1 MNAPGS
7 APGPEQSSV
16 ADAAL
21 SALRRRP
28 RTIGVGALGLFLA
41 LLLVFTTSGSGAPVL
56 VEIPAGSTSPEIA
69 LILEENE
76 VVRSA
81 TLFHAYVRLR
91 RADRDLKAGTYE
103 LETGSS
109 MGSALRSL
117 RLGTVQTVAVTFPE
131 GFQILDMA
139 PRIAEIT
146 GSEPDEV
153 LAALREEGVA
163 ERHGLPGPTLEGYLF
178 PDTYR
183 FARGVPLSRVVDA
196 MVERYREVW
205 SPERRAALEA
215 SGMTEREVVTL
226 ASIIQAEARQVSE
239 MERISG
245 VYHNRLRDGWLLQAD
260 PTVVYALGG
269 YRERLLYAAI
279 DSVADDPYNTYRQRG
294 LPPGPIASPGTRAID
309 AAMAPEAHDFM
320 YFVAWPDGYHIF
332 TQTLAEHN
340 AAKEDARQARA
351 SDPK

>member
-1 MNAPGS
+1 MT
-7 APGPEQSSV
+7 
-16 ADAAL
+16 DAAMKVI
-21 SALRRRP
+21 RRRP
-28 RTIGVGALGLFLA
+28 RTIGAVGVGLFLA
-41 LLLVFTTSGSGAPVL
+41 ALLLMTTSGSGAPVL
-56 VEIPAGSTSPEIA
+56 VEIPAGSTSPQIA

-76 VVRSA
+76 VVTSA

-91 RADRDLKAGTYE
+91 RADRDLKAGTYQ
-103 LETGSS
+103 LATGSS

-117 RLGTVQTVAVTFPE
+117 RLGTVETVAVTFPE

-146 GSEPDEV
+146 GASEDEV
-153 LAALREEGVA
+153 LAALREDGLA
-163 ERHGLPGPTLEGYLF
+163 DRYDLPGPTLEGYLF

-205 SPERRAALEA
+205 TPERRAALEA

-226 ASIIQAEARQVSE
+226 ASIIQAEARQVTE

-260 PTVVYALGG
+260 PTVIYALGG
-269 YRERLLYAAI
+269 YRARLLYAAI
-279 DSVADDPYNTYRQRG
+279 DSVADNPYNTYTQRG
-294 LPPGPIASPGTRAID
+294 LPPGAIASPGARAID
-309 AAMAPEAHDFM
+309 AAMAPEDHDFM

-340 AAKEDARQARA
+340 AAKEDARKARE
-351 SDPK
+351 SDPQ